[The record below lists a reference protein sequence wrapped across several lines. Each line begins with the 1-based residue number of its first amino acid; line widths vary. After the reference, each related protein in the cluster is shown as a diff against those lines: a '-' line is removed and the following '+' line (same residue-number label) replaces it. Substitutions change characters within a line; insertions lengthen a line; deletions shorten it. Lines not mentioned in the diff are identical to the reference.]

1 MTAPPQF
8 PKPHE
13 PYDGSAEDA
22 PVTKLWYGILTECL
36 KRSYEQIHVA
46 PKTATSFVVRRSSKG
61 EWEEMISPPVQ
72 MYPAFLQRL
81 KVMASLNLAR
91 RLQLE
96 EGVFRLAVGG
106 SIYDL
111 KVTKRVRPDGQEEAM
126 IDLPAGPV
134 NTASAEA

>member
-22 PVTKLWYGILTECL
+22 PVTKVWYGILTDCL
-36 KRSYEQIHVA
+36 KRSFEQIHVA

-96 EGVFRLAVGG
+96 EGVFRLSVGG
-106 SIYDL
+106 AIYDL

-134 NTASAEA
+134 DTASAEA

>member
-22 PVTKLWYGILTECL
+22 PVTKLWYGILADCL
-36 KRSYEQIHVA
+36 KRSCEQIHVA
-46 PKTATSFVVRRSSKG
+46 PKTATSFVVRRSCKG

-96 EGVFRLAVGG
+96 EGVFRLAAGG
-106 SIYDL
+106 SIYDV

-134 NTASAEA
+134 HMAGAEA